1 VVDVAATKILPH
13 RDIVIRGERI
23 AGIRFAAARGR
34 RERYVMPGLWDMHVH
49 LWNEDP
55 QLGLYLENGVT
66 TVRDMG
72 SDLKKV
78 RLLEARIAR
87 GEIAGPRIYASGAT
101 VSAAPDS
108 RIPVNVIRTPNEAR
122 RISDAY
128 YDERVDVIRTLDLD
142 ARSFE
147 ALAERSRHD
156 GIPFAGTLPD
166 SVPFETERTARPI
179 ANGDARRSAGSG
191 WGNHGDV

>member
-1 VVDVAATKILPH
+1 
-13 RDIVIRGERI
+13 
-23 AGIRFAAARGR
+23 
-34 RERYVMPGLWDMHVH
+34 MHVH

-101 VSAAPDS
+101 VSASPAAPDS

-191 WGNHGDV
+191 WGKSWRRMTRGRRIRSGICFAAMACARRQCSPPGAAWPV